1 MLLSFSAITASNLT
15 QTLSLIFLKLYQ
27 LTFAQC
33 VRLLYTFETGTKIDS
48 ILLSRFLSGDEKLIR
63 KSATTVTEIMSRLVK
78 VHGVLRYDVATS
90 SYLFERPIV
99 RDIVYNAMNDAMRCE
114 LHLKVGDLLTSS
126 NKNIFFSVI
135 GRHYMKASGMFIT
148 SDGNGTEINAM
159 VQRKAIYY
167 LSLAA
172 DEAMEYGDVDRSV
185 TLLKHVLSC
194 IATVTDV
201 ADNDGFS
208 FAGAAY
214 LLREDSKE
222 QCKEECDGNA
232 YNLNVS
238 SVALRCCTYRK
249 LAECFWELNDL
260 ENARFYLCKGLS
272 TYVKDV
278 KDHRIQEDDSNNTDV
293 NAHDVEGDDVQGV
306 GDVNG
311 IVGGVVDGGGIDD
324 SGDGV
329 DGIDHR
335 QAGLKFHE
343 EMTKLVVLKSW
354 KKSMS
359 HMVVMRQLIS
369 TRQTCNMK
377 RNTIMKKGIIEESVI
392 RHEMEEKELVRV
404 GLLAAV
410 FGMASGWDVLGIY
423 HEKKSIQFFIDIYHM
438 LTQLQ
443 KDKEKKE
450 KEEEEEERK
459 IQEENNDQK
468 HTSMDEEKALEENVM
483 KGKEL
488 VLELTDLSSCEID
501 IQIFYSIVMILKRRK
516 KIKPMIDVEKL
527 QKNINKYL
535 NCMKKNKE
543 EEEEIEIVEEKIN
556 YDNSIFNEEDEDIEI
571 GIHLHKGELK
581 MYFKFVYIFLVVM
594 IVIIIIV
601 SLY

>member
-1 MLLSFSAITASNLT
+1 MLNAFV
-15 QTLSLIFLKLYQ
+15 F
-27 LTFAQC
+27 FD
-33 VRLLYTFETGTKIDS
+33 TFETGTKIDS
-48 ILLSRFLSGDEKLIR
+48 ILLSRFLSGDEKLR
-63 KSATTVTEIMSRLVK
+63 MKSATTVTEIMSRLVK

-99 RDIVYNAMNDAMRCE
+99 RDIVYNAMNAAARCE
-114 LHLKVGDLLTSS
+114 LHLKVGDLLASS
-126 NKNIFFSVI
+126 DKNIFLSVI
-135 GRHYMKASGMFIT
+135 GRHYMKASGTFTT

-172 DEAMEYGDVDRSV
+172 DEAMEYGDIDRSV

-201 ADNDGFS
+201 ADNEGFS
-208 FAGAAY
+208 FAGASY
-214 LLREDSKE
+214 LLTEDSKE
-222 QCKEECDGNA
+222 QCDEGCDGNA

-249 LAECFWELNDL
+249 LAECYWELNDL

-272 TYVKDV
+272 THV
-278 KDHRIQEDDSNNTDV
+278 KDHRIQEDDSNNTKV

-324 SGDGV
+324 SGGGV

-335 QAGLKFHE
+335 QAGLKFHV

-369 TRQTCNMK
+369 KRQMCNMN
-377 RNTIMKKGIIEESVI
+377 RNKIMKKGIIEESVI
-392 RHEMEEKELVRV
+392 RHEMEEKELVRI

-450 KEEEEEERK
+450 QKEQKEKEEKEEEERK

-483 KGKEL
+483 EENEL
-488 VLELTDLSSCEID
+488 VLELKDLSSCEID

-516 KIKPMIDVEKL
+516 KIKPMIDVEQL

-571 GIHLHKGELK
+571 GIHLHRGT
-581 MYFKFVYIFLVVM
+581 
-594 IVIIIIV
+594 
-601 SLY
+601 